1 MDLAGDFHVSKEVRE
16 FLEKNGFKYFGVLSN
31 GGTAFFNKDKK
42 LAYVLSVPKTK
53 YEGRYIL
60 EIQALYSNVEGKNN
74 FSVQTLND
82 YKSYLR
88 AMQAYKAELAKIEAA
103 LAK

>member
-1 MDLAGDFHVSKEVRE
+1 M
-16 FLEKNGFKYFGVLSN
+16 LSN
-31 GGTAFFNKDKK
+31 GGTAFFNKGKK

-60 EIQALYSNVEGKNN
+60 EIQALYSKT
-74 FSVQTLND
+74 SRARTTSSIQPPND

-88 AMQAYKAELAKIEAA
+88 AIQAYKAELAKIEAA

>member
-1 MDLAGDFHVSKEVRE
+1 M
-16 FLEKNGFKYFGVLSN
+16 LSN
-31 GGTAFFNKDKK
+31 GGTAFFNKEKK

-88 AMQAYKAELAKIEAA
+88 AMQAHQAELAKIEAA
-103 LAK
+103 LAKVPLR